1 MLSPILK
8 FGNAIVITSRGIFF
22 VLFCFFVL
30 MFGLANLPSLSFL
43 FEKGFHTAY
52 VGLELTI

>member
-8 FGNAIVITSRGIFF
+8 FGNAIVITLRGNFCI
-22 VLFCFFVL
+22 VLFFAL
-30 MFGLANLPSLSFL
+30 MFCPFNLPSLSFL
-43 FEKGFHTAY
+43 SEKGFHTVH